1 MFRLF
6 SLEGKKLYNWT
17 LSRGAHTLGRSSQS
31 DLVIDDG
38 TVSRRHARIEVTD
51 EDTVNLTDLGS
62 HNGTSVNGYA
72 ITARVELKPNDL
84 ISFGRVQFR
93 IIPVAEPKV
102 TTETFSVG
110 DSDQN
115 LAHATLLPLKEAL
128 RPLSAGIT
136 DNPKVFQAISE
147 MGRML
152 ILPGS
157 DQEMF
162 GRALELLQEAVP
174 VERAAILLCEAAA
187 GQQLFLAASRASGRR
202 SPGSFTISRTV
213 VRELLNQRN
222 AILISDPKSDS
233 RFAQQQSIV
242 GSGIRSVM
250 AVPLFDQEKVLGILY
265 ADTTNPLHHYSE
277 DSLRVAATFGNIL
290 AAKIGNQRL
299 LQERQAKEVLEAE
312 LKVACQIQNQLLP
325 AGLPRIEGYSL
336 SAFQAQCKAVGGD
349 LYDVAQLADGS
360 FLLLL
365 ADVSG
370 KGMGA
375 ALLMSN
381 VLAAFRILYG
391 SEDLSLLEMTS
402 RVSGQL
408 VRSSR
413 PEDFATLFICRLYPQ
428 THTLRYLNAGHNP
441 PMMVRNSGELEE
453 LESSGIP
460 IGAFDLSSW
469 RESTLQ
475 FGAGDLLFMF
485 TDGIS
490 EAVNPQGE
498 MYQDRRLKGFLLN
511 SRHQSPEELTES
523 VLDEI
528 RAFMGSASQSDDITT
543 LALRR
548 DG

>member
-6 SLEGKKLYNWT
+6 SLEGRKLYDWT
-17 LSRGAHTLGRSSQS
+17 LGRGAHTLGRSSES

-38 TVSRRHARIEVTD
+38 TVSRRHARIEVAD
-51 EDTVNLTDLGS
+51 EDTVSLTDLGS

-72 ITARVELKPNDL
+72 ITSTVGLKPNDL

-93 IIPVAEPKV
+93 IVPAVEPKV
-102 TTETFSVG
+102 TTDAFSVG

-128 RPLSAGIT
+128 RPLSAGIA

-174 VERAAILLCEAAA
+174 VERAAILLCEPVNHE
-187 GQQLFLAASRASGRR
+187 LFLAASRASGRR
-202 SPGSFTISRTV
+202 SPGSFSISRTV

-250 AVPLFDQEKVLGILY
+250 AVPLFDQDRVLGILY
-265 ADTTNPLHHYSE
+265 ADTTNPLHRYTE
-277 DSLRVAATFGNIL
+277 DSLRVTATFGNIL
-290 AAKIGNQRL
+290 AAKIGNQKL
-299 LQERQAKEVLEAE
+299 LRERQAKEVLEAE
-312 LKVACQIQNQLLP
+312 LKVASQIQNQLLP
-325 AGLPRIEGYSL
+325 ARLPRIEGYTL

-349 LYDVAQLADGS
+349 LYDVAELADGS
-360 FLLLL
+360 VLLLL

-391 SEDLSLLEMTS
+391 SEDLSLVKMTS

-413 PEDFATLFICRLYPQ
+413 PEDFATLFVCRLYPQ

-441 PMMVRNSGELEE
+441 PMMVRSDGKVEE

-460 IGAFDLSSW
+460 IGAFDLSPW
-469 RESTLQ
+469 KEGTLQ
-475 FGAGDLLFMF
+475 FGIGDLLFMF
-485 TDGIS
+485 TDGIT
-490 EAVNPQGE
+490 EATNLQGE
-498 MYQDRRLKGFLLN
+498 MYQDERLKRFLLD
-511 SRHQSPEELTES
+511 SLRQTPEELTES

-528 RAFMGSASQSDDITT
+528 RAFMGGASQSDDITT

-548 DG
+548 DR